1 MKMFKVLLMVCGLMI
16 LPAQQASAADYDV
29 QNVMDDAMY
38 GAGVGAL
45 VGLGAMLLTDKPAD
59 NWDFITRGL
68 GVGIIAG
75 AAYGM
80 YRSRGAFAQVEDGQ
94 IHLGMPTP
102 EIAFRD
108 TASGLDMIVTTNLIG
123 GRF

>member
-1 MKMFKVLLMVCGLMI
+1 MKMFKVLLIACGLLL

-45 VGLGAMLLTDKPAD
+45 VGLGAMLLTDKPSD
-59 NWDFITRGL
+59 NWNFVTRGL
-68 GVGIIAG
+68 GIGIIAG

-80 YRSRGAFAQVEDGQ
+80 YRSRGAFAQIEDGQ
-94 IHLGMPTP
+94 IHLGVPTP

-108 TASGLDMIVTTNLIG
+108 TPSGLDMIVTTTLIG
-123 GRF
+123 GSF